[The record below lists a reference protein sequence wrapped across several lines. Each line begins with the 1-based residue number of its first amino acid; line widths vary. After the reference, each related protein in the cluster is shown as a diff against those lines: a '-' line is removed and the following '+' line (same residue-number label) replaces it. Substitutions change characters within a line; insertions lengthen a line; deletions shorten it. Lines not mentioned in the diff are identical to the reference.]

1 MQAIAEKPLRGGFLL
16 MGSRHS
22 AGLACLLLAHCVDLG
37 IDQEG
42 RYRRVTGPPGEI
54 GRNSA
59 HEA

>member
-42 RYRRVTGPPGEI
+42 HYRRVTTR
-54 GRNSA
+54 RNR
-59 HEA
+59 EKQRP